1 VRRFLSLRWR
11 IALFGG
17 LLVFGTVFAFAEG
30 VIGLVGIGQEN
41 QTDKSLHARAVPVA
55 AWVAGAAPEQL
66 AAPQQYLAPADLR
79 AGTDIFAE
87 VLAADGSIIFSTALD
102 RSTPPRPPAT
112 LLASARS
119 RETYAYDTPDYHFYA
134 RPWSRPDLG
143 LSGFIVT
150 GQSWRAERD
159 GISGLRGFLIISGI
173 FTVAGGLLASWAV
186 AGRALAPLKTVAAA
200 ADDIRATGD
209 FGRRLP
215 NREGRDEIGILTGSF
230 NGMLTALQEAY
241 DRLAAALDSQRQFVA
256 DASHELRTP
265 LTSIRTN
272 AAVLQRD
279 DLAPVDRQDAAADI
293 STEAARMSRLV
304 EDLLLLAR
312 ADAGLKLER
321 APVALG
327 ELAGDVSSQ
336 FRRANPGRVVE
347 DEISAVEV
355 VGDRDALQQLL
366 LVLLDNAAKHTV
378 TGGRIRLQVRR
389 EAGRA
394 MVSVSDDGNGIPA
407 SDLERIFKRF
417 YQADPSRYRSGAGL
431 GLSIA
436 RWIATE
442 HGGAISAANRPEG
455 GARFEVILP
464 AVS

>member
-1 VRRFLSLRWR
+1 MRRFLSLRAR
-11 IALFGG
+11 IALFGTG
-17 LLVFGTVFAFAEG
+17 LVFLAVVGFAA
-30 VIGLVGIGQEN
+30 LVLSLVQLGQRS
-41 QTDKSLHARAVPVA
+41 QTDKGLQTRANAVA
-55 AWVAGAAPEQL
+55 TWVAGARADQL
-66 AAPQQYLAPADLR
+66 SAQQYLAPADLR
-79 AGTDIFAE
+79 SSTDIFAE
-87 VLAADGSIIFSTALD
+87 VLAPDGTVIFTTALD
-102 RSTPPRPPAT
+102 RDAAPKPPSS
-112 LLASARS
+112 LLARAGSHEA
-119 RETYAYDTPDYHFYA
+119 YAFATPYYYYA

-143 LSGFIVT
+143 RSGFIVT
-150 GQSWRAERD
+150 GQPRQAAVD
-159 GISGLRGFLIISGI
+159 AVSGLRGFLIISGI
-173 FTVAGGLLASWAV
+173 FTIAGGLLASWAV
-186 AGRALAPLKTVAAA
+186 AGRALQPLKTVAAA
-200 ADDIRATGD
+200 ADDIRATRD

-215 NREGRDEIGILTGSF
+215 EKEGRDEIGILTGSF

-279 DLAPVDRQDAAADI
+279 DLAPGDRQDAAADI
-293 STEAARMSRLV
+293 TTEAARMSRLV
-304 EDLLLLAR
+304 EDLLTLAR

-321 APVALG
+321 GPVALG

-336 FRRANPGRVVE
+336 FRRANPERVVE

-366 LVLLDNAAKHTV
+366 LVLLDNAVKHTV
-378 TGGRIRLQVRR
+378 KGGRISLHVRP

-417 YQADPSRYRSGAGL
+417 YQADPSRYRGGAGL

-455 GARFEVILP
+455 GARFEVLLP